1 MKLFMNPISSPN
13 IPPNGQTIQIL
24 RVQNSQETMLKMR
37 FKIAYV
43 IDNNQNV
50 HDVGEITFPDI
61 EE

>member
-1 MKLFMNPISSPN
+1 MKLFMNPISSSS
-13 IPPNGQTIQIL
+13 IPPNGQTIQVL
-24 RVQNSQETMLKMR
+24 RVQTFQGTMLKMR

-43 IDNNQNV
+43 VDGDDI